1 MNKQPRSMETRIK
14 QSKMLPW
21 CKRFFLFV
29 VNQGVHCQK
38 GDLKIWTKAVVIQK
52 QLSEGNKSALAT
64 CSFVASASRQLPKL
78 QGTAENVLR
87 TLSETAKAYGEIL
100 WFLII
105 DEKLFVILNIYTK
118 EQALKILRDVES
130 KQVHG
135 DVIRSL
141 VSDIYRGHTSS
152 RSGNKFV
159 VTFCH
164 SDIVNIRKVTGAAA
178 PIHSDEKVSPFHET
192 IKEVECPSFVTKQ
205 RVEVFSKTTKQWVE
219 AKVISVQKDDE
230 GIFVTVSRID
240 GLELEYDIAKVRP
253 INDAPFESDAF
264 PIKAT
269 EDTGEKWFCQ
279 LGSLKT
285 PGSDYLERDDEPNYM
300 APAMINQS
308 NSEAQVSVNMIS
320 DSDMFKMM
328 ETFHIFDNIR
338 SVQSWLQRELQ
349 ENEALPRLVAE
360 EINEMVKLYQK
371 SKQGK

>member
-29 VNQGVHCQK
+29 VNQGVQCQK

-52 QLSEGNKSALAT
+52 QLSEGNTSALAT

-87 TLSETAKAYGEIL
+87 TLSETVKVYGEIL

-105 DEKLFVILNIYTK
+105 DEKLFVILNVYTK

-141 VSDIYRGHTSS
+141 VSDIYRGHTRSK
-152 RSGNKFV
+152 SGNKFV

-164 SDIVNIRKVTGAAA
+164 SDIVNIRKVTGFTA
-178 PIHSDEKVSPFHET
+178 PIQSDEKVNPFHGA
-192 IKEVECPSFVTKQ
+192 IKEVECPSFVRKQ

-219 AKVISVQKDDE
+219 ARVISMQKDDE

-253 INDAPFESDAF
+253 INDAPLQSDAF
-264 PIKAT
+264 PIKSR
-269 EDTGEKWFCQ
+269 EDSFEKWSCQ
-279 LGSLKT
+279 LGSLET
-285 PGSDYLERDDEPNYM
+285 PGSEYLERDDEPNYI

-308 NSEAQVSVNMIS
+308 NFEAQGSINMVSE
-320 DSDMFKMM
+320 SDMIKMI
-328 ETFHIFDNIR
+328 ETFHIFDKIR
-338 SVQSWLQRELQ
+338 SVKSWLQRVLQ
-349 ENEALPRLVAE
+349 ENEALPRLIAE

-371 SKQGK
+371 CKQGK